1 MTRTRLPSAAPTAR
15 AASTAATAPA
25 PVAEMAAPVGSARA
39 SDAPPSTLLSQRLP
53 VAPEAVWARVRHSR
67 FIAALLGA
75 ELPMAELTPGLCLH
89 GTSADGGPLTLQVE
103 QAVPPQQLTL
113 QLRQAP
119 GQHSSL
125 HLAIRPLPDGCRLQ
139 VLHEALPDAPLADTG
154 PLPDATRAHQ
164 PAPGAHHAPDDVA
177 TLLATP
183 LPAVLQLGE
192 PTSAA
197 ALAAAQQHLRQL
209 ADAVALVL
217 AHMGPRQGYGLPA
230 GGGFSLA
237 AQLWHLAD
245 IETLGWTPRLQ
256 RLLTEP
262 CPMLPGVDGDALAV
276 QQRYQQRP
284 WRGAARRFIA
294 QRKRTLAWLARCD
307 AQVLQRPVVFA
318 GQPGAGHT
326 VLSALLAHDQEHRE
340 EMAALWPSQQR
351 YA

>member
-1 MTRTRLPSAAPTAR
+1 MTDARHPPDKAPD
-15 AASTAATAPA
+15 PA
-25 PVAEMAAPVGSARA
+25 PS
-39 SDAPPSTLLSQRLP
+39 SLLSQHLP
-53 VAPEAVWARVRHSR
+53 APPEAVWARVRQSG

-75 ELPMAELTPGLCLH
+75 ELPAAELTPGLSLH
-89 GTSADGGPLTLQVE
+89 GTSAHGGPLVLQV
-103 QAVPPQQLTL
+103 QQVMPPQQLAL
-113 QLRQAP
+113 QLQQAP

-125 HLAIRPLPDGCRLQ
+125 HLAIRPVPGGSRLQ
-139 VLHEALPDAPLADTG
+139 VLHEARPHTLRAGRT
-154 PLPDATRAHQ
+154 TRI
-164 PAPGAHHAPDDVA
+164 APGASDDVA
-177 TLLATP
+177 ALLATP
-183 LPAVLQLGE
+183 LPAVLRLGE

-209 ADAVALVL
+209 AQCVALVL

-245 IETLGWTPRLQ
+245 IETLGWAPRLQ
-256 RLLTEP
+256 RLLTET
-262 CPMLPGVDGDALAV
+262 CPRLPGVDGDALAA
-276 QQRYQQRP
+276 QQRYQHRP

-294 QRKRTLAWLARCD
+294 QRQRTLAWLARCD

-340 EMAALWPSQQR
+340 EMAALWPPQEHP
-351 YA
+351 A